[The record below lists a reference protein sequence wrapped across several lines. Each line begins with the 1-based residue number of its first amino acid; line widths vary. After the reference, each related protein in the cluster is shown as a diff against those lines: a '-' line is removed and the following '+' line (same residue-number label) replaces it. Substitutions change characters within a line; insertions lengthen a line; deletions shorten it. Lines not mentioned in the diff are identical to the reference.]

1 MPTFAHNVLEFN
13 KNLSYTGALLPNIRV
28 MNPFK
33 ENPEILATSELFYN
47 KYYSDTKPRKL
58 ILGINPG
65 RLGAGVTGI
74 PFTDT
79 KRLQEICGIQIDSVQ
94 THEPSSVFIY
104 DLIDTYGG
112 SDRFYKDFYINS
124 VCPLGFI
131 RKNEKGNW
139 VNCNY
144 YDYEAL
150 FNSTKEFIIT
160 SLKKQIA
167 FGIDTSVV
175 YILGKKNATF
185 FNRINSEEKLFD
197 RIVVFDHP
205 RYIVQYKSKQKDQYL
220 DEYLRLLK

>member
-1 MPTFAHNVLEFN
+1 M
-13 KNLSYTGALLPNIRV
+13 
-28 MNPFK
+28 
-33 ENPEILATSELFYN
+33 
-47 KYYSDTKPRKL
+47 
-58 ILGINPG
+58 
-65 RLGAGVTGI
+65 
-74 PFTDT
+74 
-79 KRLQEICGIQIDSVQ
+79 
-94 THEPSSVFIY
+94 
-104 DLIDTYGG
+104 
-112 SDRFYKDFYINS
+112 
-124 VCPLGFI
+124 
-131 RKNEKGNW
+131 
-139 VNCNY
+139 NCNY